1 VRTAKGSNARLTTP
15 SPVAPVLFSDWKNF
29 SQKATQDLPD
39 MDGLASFA
47 KTAGT
52 SLSDSFKQATK
63 DIDVQGMQANLSSM
77 ASSTSHELIN
87 FGKELSRDAGEA
99 SSYVAAGAG
108 QAGAYAASATR
119 EIGQSMKSLSPDRVA
134 TFFALGAAS
143 SVMYSLAF
151 FYVPVLVL
159 FPAKFAV
166 CFSVASACSVCAVG
180 ALRGAQAQ
188 AAHMVAPERLVLS
201 LAYVGALLG
210 TLYCS
215 LVLHSYVLTILS
227 SVAQAAALLYY
238 QVSYFPYGAQGLK
251 TVLTMGVHIAKPLVF
266 ACGRSLGLVKP
277 KSYLPL

>member
-1 VRTAKGSNARLTTP
+1 MRTAKGSNARLTTP

-166 CFSVASACSVCAVG
+166 CFSVASACSVCPWA
-180 ALRGAQAQ
+180 RSGAQAQ

-201 LAYVGALLG
+201 LAYLGALLG

-227 SVAQAAALLYY
+227 SVAQAAALMYY

>member
-1 VRTAKGSNARLTTP
+1 
-15 SPVAPVLFSDWKNF
+15 
-29 SQKATQDLPD
+29 

-47 KTAGT
+47 KSAGT
-52 SLSDSFKQATK
+52 SISDSFKLATK

-77 ASSTSHELIN
+77 ASTTSSELMN

-99 SSYVAAGAG
+99 GVYVAQGAG

-134 TFFALGAAS
+134 TFFALCAAS

-151 FYVPVLVL
+151 FYTPVLVV

-166 CFSVASACSVCAVG
+166 CFSVGSACSVCAVG
-180 ALRGAQAQ
+180 SLRGAQSQ
-188 AAHMVAPERLVLS
+188 IAHMVAPERLVLS
-201 LAYVGALLG
+201 LAYVGALFG

-215 LVLHSYVLTILS
+215 LILHSYFLTILAS
-227 SVAQAAALLYY
+227 IAQGVALVYY

-251 TVLTMGVHIAKPLVF
+251 TVLTMGAHIAKPVLY
-266 ACGRSLGLVKP
+266 ACGRSLGVVKP

>member
-1 VRTAKGSNARLTTP
+1 MRTAKGSNARLTTP

-134 TFFALGAAS
+134 TFFA
-143 SVMYSLAF
+143 
-151 FYVPVLVL
+151 YV
-159 FPAKFAV
+159 
-166 CFSVASACSVCAVG
+166 
-180 ALRGAQAQ
+180 
-188 AAHMVAPERLVLS
+188 
-201 LAYVGALLG
+201 
-210 TLYCS
+210 
-215 LVLHSYVLTILS
+215 
-227 SVAQAAALLYY
+227 
-238 QVSYFPYGAQGLK
+238 
-251 TVLTMGVHIAKPLVF
+251 VF
-266 ACGRSLGLVKP
+266 APPGAGVEPVGMADINAVSADGADTFA
-277 KSYLPL
+277 S